1 MSVLGALRVWLLRRL
16 CGRSRD
22 VGYPIRTDANVSE
35 AGWQRQ
41 TAGNLSCPRG
51 RGAVLAVFV
60 RVVVE
65 AIEG

>member
-1 MSVLGALRVWLLRRL
+1 MVQRVCR
-16 CGRSRD
+16 RSRD
-22 VGYPIRTDANVSE
+22 VGYPIRADANVSE
-35 AGWQRQ
+35 AGCQPQ
-41 TAGNLSCPRG
+41 TASNLSCPRG